1 MKSLKIPMTFEEFDL
16 MEWKF
21 GWKHEYWDGFAR
33 LSPRFNGVLVKMPV
47 EKRELE
53 SGMRIRS
60 VSESDYD
67 QLVGAFYDAF
77 VDTVEYCNL
86 AKRDVKESAQRNIR
100 DFFAGERGIPQLDL
114 SKAFV
119 STQNKNRIV
128 GAALISK
135 YKYGFKNEILFV
147 RPKYQN
153 MRVGTALVSSVL
165 NNLKGKREKI
175 FWSEYH
181 VCNEQSA
188 AWHKKFGF
196 VEEPDITVARMRF
209 HYFYHEVWRREK
221 AGEKEEAKKIKPL
234 LKKAKAE
241 LKKLEKIEEENFGA
255 ARLSWKYDY

>member
-1 MKSLKIPMTFEEFDL
+1 MRSLKIPITYEEYEL

-33 LSPRFNGVLVKMPV
+33 LSPRYNGVLVKLPI

-53 SGMRIRS
+53 TTIKIRA
-60 VSESDYD
+60 VTKQDFE

-77 VDTVEYCNL
+77 VDTVEYCNRF
-86 AKRDVKESAQRNIR
+86 KRDVKESARRNVR
-100 DFFAGERGIPQLDL
+100 DFFAGERGIPHLNL
-114 SKAFV
+114 SKAAV
-119 STQNKNRIV
+119 SPRNKNRIV

-153 MRVGTALVSSVL
+153 KRIGTALVSSVL
-165 NNLKGKREKI
+165 SDLHDKKEKI

-188 AWHKKFGF
+188 AWHKKFDF
-196 VEEPDITVARMRF
+196 VEEPDITVARMRYR
-209 HYFYHEVWRREK
+209 YFQHEVWRHERI
-221 AGEKEEAKKIKPL
+221 GEKEKAKKFKPL
-234 LKKAKAE
+234 LKKAEAE
-241 LKKLEKIEEENFGA
+241 LKRLEKLEEKDFGA
-255 ARLSWKYDY
+255 AWLRWRRDF